1 MGFESAAPSEGTTKS
16 RTAGTE
22 WEFELTVGAF
32 LIPADGGMVYPIAPK
47 EGVRQPKGNTWRTAW
62 EEPSL
67 FVTSLGVVRP
77 TIPVRRSFAARIMMS
92 R

>member
-1 MGFESAAPSEGTTKS
+1 MGFESAAPSEGTAKS

-32 LIPADGGMVYPIAPK
+32 LILAGGGMVYPIAPK
-47 EGVRQPKGNTWRTAW
+47 EGVQERKGNTWCTAW

-67 FVTSLGVVRP
+67 FVTSSGFV
-77 TIPVRRSFAARIMMS
+77 TRIMMS